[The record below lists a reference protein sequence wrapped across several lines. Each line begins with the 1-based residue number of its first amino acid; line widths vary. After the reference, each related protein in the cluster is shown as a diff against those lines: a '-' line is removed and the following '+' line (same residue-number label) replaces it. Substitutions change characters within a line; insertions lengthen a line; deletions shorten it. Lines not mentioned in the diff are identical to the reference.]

1 MPCQSTD
8 LSECRAFVLQA
19 SFLVG
24 HEDVEQLLLHA
35 VPTLLEEEDGGV
47 GGQGVGD
54 GLRLPRRVQ
63 EQTEP
68 GVTLHLVVRH
78 LPPENNNN
86 DDAWQDIWEEIESAS
101 PKGCVFVCVF
111 VCVCVRECMHACGC
125 VGVCGWV

>member
-1 MPCQSTD
+1 M
-8 LSECRAFVLQA
+8 
-19 SFLVG
+19 G

-111 VCVCVRECMHACGC
+111 VCVCVCVSACMHAGVWVCVGGC
-125 VGVCGWV
+125 V

>member
-1 MPCQSTD
+1 M
-8 LSECRAFVLQA
+8 
-19 SFLVG
+19 G

-86 DDAWQDIWEEIESAS
+86 NDDDGDDDDDAWWDIWENIDFKCFAQQVKSSNSLA
-101 PKGCVFVCVF
+101 KK
-111 VCVCVRECMHACGC
+111 
-125 VGVCGWV
+125 

>member
-1 MPCQSTD
+1 M
-8 LSECRAFVLQA
+8 
-19 SFLVG
+19 G

-63 EQTEP
+63 KQTEP

-78 LPPENNNN
+78 LPPENNNY
-86 DDAWQDIWEEIESAS
+86 DDAWQDIWEEIYLKCFAQRLY
-101 PKGCVFVCVF
+101 
-111 VCVCVRECMHACGC
+111 VCVCVYVCVRACMHACGWVC
-125 VGVCGWV
+125 VCGWVGVSACVCV